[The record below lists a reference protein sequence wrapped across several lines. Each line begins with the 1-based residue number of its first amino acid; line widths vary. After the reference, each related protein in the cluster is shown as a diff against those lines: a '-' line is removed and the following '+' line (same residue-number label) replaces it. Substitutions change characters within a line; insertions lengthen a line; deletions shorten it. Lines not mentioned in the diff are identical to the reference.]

1 MLISAAKFTTWS
13 TRGNTSSSG
22 SSLWWNSGGKISK
35 QSHGNTKWRTV
46 AKNWKNYV
54 MGNFERRL
62 KWSGWSKST
71 HVFLLKVVINWRNMS
86 SIQGSKQ
93 AEHVSEIIFQ
103 FCFVLTQ
110 WFDKINCSLIS
121 CSDGRHFGKMAAQ
134 ISTATKARR
143 SKEKAPQKCSIS
155 TIYVQ
160 C

>member
-1 MLISAAKFTTWS
+1 MTVTVLHQSQPCPRSNDLFPWGFINKQENCSRTDAVIFMLFSLINTQSSWS
-13 TRGNTSSSG
+13 T
-22 SSLWWNSGGKISK
+22 
-35 QSHGNTKWRTV
+35 
-46 AKNWKNYV
+46 